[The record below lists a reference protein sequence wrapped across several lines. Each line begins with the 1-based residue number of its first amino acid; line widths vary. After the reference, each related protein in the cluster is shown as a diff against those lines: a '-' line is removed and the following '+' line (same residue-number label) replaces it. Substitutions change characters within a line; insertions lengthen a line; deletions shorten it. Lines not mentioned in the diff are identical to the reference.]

1 MPSMLE
7 REDQKRASKQRR
19 KKGLGI
25 KKEGLFTSFFDGG
38 LVV

>member
-1 MPSMLE
+1 MLE
-7 REDQKRASKQRR
+7 RKEQKRASKQRR

-25 KKEGLFTSFFDGG
+25 KEEGLFTSFFDGC